1 MTRMTYAEAARRA
14 LEAEMAADASVWALG
29 EDLGPEGGVAGQY
42 KGLQARFGAERIVDT
57 PISESTIMGAAVGAA
72 LCGTRPVVELRFAD
86 FALCAADEI
95 VNQAA
100 KIRYMFNGQAR
111 VPLVI
116 RQAMGLRDGMA
127 AQHSQSLESWWVHVP
142 GLVVVAPGTPA
153 CNYGLL
159 RTSIRSNDPV
169 IFLEHKDLWPLQGE
183 VEEDAPPIP
192 LGRADIVREG
202 GDVTIVTWSRMR
214 HVCAEAADTLAAE
227 GLSVELID
235 LRTLW
240 PWDRDAVMASARRT
254 GRVLVVHEAVRV
266 AGFGAEIAAEIGEQ
280 LWGELRAPVRRIGGP
295 RLPTPF
301 SKPLEDLCRVTAGDV
316 ARGVRALVSGRA
328 S

>member
-42 KGLQARFGAERIVDT
+42 KGLQARFGAARIVDT

-159 RTSIRSNDPV
+159 RTSIRSDDPV

-183 VEEDAPPIP
+183 VDERAAPIP

-202 GDVTIVTWSRMR
+202 ADVTIVTWSRMR
-214 HVCAEAADTLAAE
+214 HVCAEAADMLAAE
-227 GLSVELID
+227 GVSVELID

-240 PWDRDAVMASARRT
+240 PWDRGAVMASARRT
-254 GRVLVVHEAVRV
+254 GRALVVHEAVRV
-266 AGFGAEIAAEIGEQ
+266 AGFGAEIAAEIAEE

-301 SKPLEDLCRVTAGDV
+301 SKPLEDLCRVTAADV
-316 ARGVRALVSGRA
+316 MRGVRALVAGGA

>member
-42 KGLQARFGAERIVDT
+42 KGLQARFGAARIVDT

-159 RTSIRSNDPV
+159 RTSIRSDDPV

-183 VEEDAPPIP
+183 VEENAPPIP

-202 GDVTIVTWSRMR
+202 ADVTIVTWSRMR
-214 HVCAEAADTLAAE
+214 HVCAEAADMLAAE
-227 GLSVELID
+227 GVSVELID

-240 PWDRDAVMASARRT
+240 PWDRGAVMASARRT
-254 GRVLVVHEAVRV
+254 GRALVVHEAVRV
-266 AGFGAEIAAEIGEQ
+266 AGFGAEIAAEIAEE

-301 SKPLEDLCRVTAGDV
+301 SKPLEDLCRVTAADV
-316 ARGVRALVSGRA
+316 MRGVRALVAGGA